1 MNLNVSFLI
10 KQPDYNSKEE
20 DQENHEMRPLVE
32 KNQSQNQPMLIPR
45 RPQIIIGDHD
55 KQMAPPDT
63 GAIGNGAGATGN
75 NTGAPEVKSNE
86 ADVIHCNFVLK
97 RTNDPIEQI

>member
-63 GAIGNGAGATGN
+63 GAIGNGAGA
-75 NTGAPEVKSNE
+75 PEVKSNE